1 MSEMVARPRSITVTL
16 GASVVVASLALVLF
30 VLPAEF
36 GIDPTGAGEKMGIA
50 GMSGYSV
57 SALSKEP
64 ASYTEDYIEFLLAP
78 FESIE
83 YKYTLDA
90 GQSMVYSWTAQ
101 AEVVFDFHSE
111 QAGTDPEDAVS
122 FSVGRGSADH
132 GTYVAPFAGIH
143 GWFWENRGQED
154 VTVKLKTTGFYTE
167 ATTFSR
173 VGENTKTL

>member
-1 MSEMVARPRSITVTL
+1 MTEMVARPRSIAVTL
-16 GASVVVASLALVLF
+16 GASILVASFALVVF
-30 VLPAEF
+30 VLPAEY
-36 GIDPTGAGEKMGIA
+36 GIDPTGVGQKMGIT

-57 SALSKEP
+57 SALSTEP
-64 ASYTEDYIEFLLAP
+64 ASYSEDYIEFLLAP

-90 GQSMVYSWTAQ
+90 GQSMVFSWTAQ
-101 AEVVFDFHSE
+101 TEVVFDFHSE

-122 FSVGRGSADH
+122 FSVGRGRADH

-143 GWFWENRGQED
+143 GWFWENRGQDD
-154 VTVKLKTTGFYTE
+154 VTVKLKTTGFYTA

-173 VGENTKTL
+173 VGENTKAL